1 MNLGYLHEKPLGV
14 EEDPMTALDR
24 CRKGAVLGYVIAIDP
39 VNINTKASEELKE
52 RRREVERTTREL
64 QSLSQQL
71 EQIR

>member
-1 MNLGYLHEKPLGV
+1 
-14 EEDPMTALDR
+14 MTALDR
-24 CRKGAVLGYVIAIDP
+24 YRKGAVLGYAIVIDP
-39 VNINTKASEELKE
+39 VSINTKASEELKE